1 MLNIEKKTSDFLK
14 QKNLLPGGEK
24 ILLAVSGGADSV
36 ALLYIFKKL
45 YPNAIHIAHINHQ
58 LRGSDSLKDENYVKT
73 LAKELNLP
81 ITVESVD
88 VKTYAKE
95 NKLSIETAARSLRL
109 DALCRIADKENCRF
123 IATAHHKNDNAETVI
138 HRMLRGTGFKGL
150 AGIRPKTIINGK
162 TFIRPLLCLGRVEL
176 EDYLKNQNIRWQSDH
191 TNLDCRFTRNR
202 IRHKILP
209 YLEKETPNPVELV
222 FSLSQHCGTL
232 AANIEQFAK
241 AAARSCILSG
251 ENSQVTFDL
260 NKFLSQPQPIQ
271 VELIQ
276 IALSQLN
283 CGLQKYTSEHYKK
296 IIDFAQSSGP
306 GKTLN
311 VPEKIKVKKDSD
323 KLFII
328 TPSQKQDT
336 AQKEIVLP
344 IPGKITFANWQIET
358 EILSVDKLN
367 IENIKNKKDN
377 LIEWFDF
384 ERIKPPLIVRLRRAG
399 DRFKPYGLDS
409 SKRIGKF
416 LASAKID
423 PDDRKKVFLLCDNE
437 KVLWLVPIR
446 RSSGAIVDIHSRK
459 VLKIAVVWKLTKNY

>member
-14 QKNLLPGGEK
+14 QKNLLPAGEK

-36 ALLYIFKKL
+36 VLLYIFKKL

-58 LRGSDSLKDENYVKT
+58 LRGSDSLKDENYVKR

-109 DALCRIADKENCRF
+109 EALCRIADKENYRF

-176 EDYLKNQNIRWQSDH
+176 EDYLKNQRINWQSDH

-209 YLEKETPNPVELV
+209 YLEKETPNSAELV
-222 FSLSQHCGTL
+222 FSLSQHCGIL
-232 AANIEQFAK
+232 AANIERFAK
-241 AAARSCILSG
+241 AAAKSCILSG

-276 IALSQLN
+276 IALARLN
-283 CGLQKYTSEHYKK
+283 SGLQKYTSEHYKK
-296 IIDFAQSSGP
+296 IIDFAKSSSP

-311 VPEKIKVKKDSD
+311 VPEKIKIKKIYD
-323 KLFII
+323 KFFVIS
-328 TPSQKQDT
+328 PHQKKEEV
-336 AQKEIVLP
+336 QKEKALTIG
-344 IPGKITFANWQIET
+344 GKITFANWQIET
-358 EILSVDKLN
+358 KILSAEDFN
-367 IENIKNKKDN
+367 IENIRNKKDN

-384 ERIKPPLIVRLRRAG
+384 ERIKPPLIVRLRRTG

-416 LASAKID
+416 LTSAKID
-423 PDDRKKVFLLCDNE
+423 SEYRKIAFLVCDSE
-437 KVLWLVPIR
+437 KILWLAPVR
-446 RSSGAIVDIHSRK
+446 RSNEAAVTGQSRSIMQI
-459 VLKIAVVWKLTKNY
+459 KINITPFKS

>member
-1 MLNIEKKTSDFLK
+1 MLNTEEKISDFLK
-14 QKNLLPGGEK
+14 QKNLLPAGEK

-45 YPNAIHIAHINHQ
+45 YPNAIYIAHINHQ
-58 LRGSDSLKDENYVKT
+58 LRGSESLKDENFVKR
-73 LAKELNLP
+73 LAKELNVP

-95 NKLSIETAARSLRL
+95 NKLSIESAARSLRL
-109 DALCRIADKENCRF
+109 EALCRIADETNCRF
-123 IATAHHKNDNAETVI
+123 IAAAHHKNDNAETVI
-138 HRMLRGTGFKGL
+138 HRLLRGTGFKGL

-162 TFIRPLLCLGRVEL
+162 TFIRPLLCHGRIEL
-176 EDYLKNQNIRWQSDH
+176 EDYLKNQGIRWQSDH

-202 IRHKILP
+202 IRHKFMP
-209 YLEKETPNPVELV
+209 YLEKETLNPVELI
-222 FSLSQHCGTL
+222 FSLSQHCGILT
-232 AANIEQFAK
+232 ANIEQSAK
-241 AAARSCILSG
+241 AAAQSCILSG

-296 IIDFAQSSGP
+296 IIDFAKSSSP
-306 GKTLN
+306 EKTLN
-311 VPEKIKVKKDSD
+311 VPEKIKIKKIYD
-323 KLFII
+323 KFFVI
-328 TPSQKQDT
+328 SQHQKKEEF
-336 AQKEIVLP
+336 QKEKALTIG
-344 IPGKITFANWQIET
+344 GKITFANWQIET
-358 EILSVDKLN
+358 EILSAEDFN
-367 IENIKNKKDN
+367 IENIRNKKDN

-384 ERIKPPLIVRLRRAG
+384 EQIKPPLIVRLRRTG
-399 DRFKPYGLDS
+399 ERFKPYGLDN

-423 PDDRKKVFLLCDNE
+423 SEYRKAAFLVCDSE
-437 KVLWLVPIR
+437 KILWLAPVR
-446 RSSGAIVDIHSRK
+446 RSSEAAVTAQSRT
-459 VLKIAVVWKLTKNY
+459 LLQIKIMKNGY

>member
-1 MLNIEKKTSDFLK
+1 MRNIEEKISDFLK
-14 QKNLLPGGEK
+14 QKNLLPAGEK
-24 ILLAVSGGADSV
+24 IILAVSGGADSV

-58 LRGSDSLKDENYVKT
+58 LRGSESLKDENFVKR

-88 VKTYAKE
+88 AKTYAKK
-95 NKLSIETAARSLRL
+95 NKLSIESAARSLRL
-109 DALCRIADKENCRF
+109 DALCRIADKENYRF

-176 EDYLKNQNIRWQSDH
+176 EDYLKNQGINWQSDY

-209 YLEKETPNPVELV
+209 YLEKEMPSLVKLV
-222 FSLSQHCGTL
+222 FSLSQHCGIL

-241 AAARSCILSG
+241 AAAKSCILSG

-311 VPEKIKVKKDSD
+311 IPEKIKIKKSSD
-323 KLFII
+323 KLFLIA
-328 TPSQKQDT
+328 PSQKQDT
-336 AQKEIVLP
+336 AQKEIVLSV
-344 IPGKITFANWQIET
+344 PGKITFANWLIET
-358 EILSVDKLN
+358 EILPVDNLN
-367 IENIKNKKDN
+367 IENIKKKKDN
-377 LIEWFDF
+377 FVEWFDL
-384 ERIKPPLIVRLRRAG
+384 ERIKSPLTVRLRRTG

-423 PDDRKKVFLLCDNE
+423 FEYRKTAFLVCDSE
-437 KVLWLVPIR
+437 KILWLAPIR
-446 RSSGAIVDIHSRK
+446 RSNESVLDISSRNI
-459 VLKIAVVWKLTKNY
+459 LKIHLSLTS

>member
-1 MLNIEKKTSDFLK
+1 MLNIEEKISDFLK
-14 QKNLLPGGEK
+14 QKNLLPAGEK

-45 YPNAIHIAHINHQ
+45 CPNAIHIAHINHQ
-58 LRGSDSLKDENYVKT
+58 LRGSESLKDENFVKR
-73 LAKELNLP
+73 LAKELNVP
-81 ITVESVD
+81 ITIESVD

-109 DALCRIADKENCRF
+109 DALCRIADKINCRF

-138 HRMLRGTGFKGL
+138 HRLLRGTGFKGL

-162 TFIRPLLCLGRVEL
+162 TFIRPLLCLGRIEL
-176 EDYLKNQNIRWQSDH
+176 EDYLKNQGIKWQSDH

-209 YLEKETPNPVELV
+209 YLEKETPNLVELV
-222 FSLSQHCGTL
+222 FSLSQHCGIL
-232 AANIEQFAK
+232 AANIERFAK
-241 AAARSCILSG
+241 AATQSCILSG

-276 IALSQLN
+276 IALSQIN

-296 IIDFAQSSGP
+296 IADFAKSSSP

-311 VPEKIKVKKDSD
+311 VPEKIKVKKSYD
-323 KLFII
+323 KFFII
-328 TPSQKQDT
+328 SPHQKKDKV
-336 AQKEIVLP
+336 QKEKILK
-344 IPGKITFANWQIET
+344 ISGKTIFANWQIET
-358 EILSVDKLN
+358 EILPVDDF
-367 IENIKNKKDN
+367 NIKNIKSKKDN
-377 LIEWFDF
+377 FTEWFDL
-384 ERIKPPLIVRLRRAG
+384 ERIKPPLIVRLRRTG

-423 PDDRKKVFLLCDNE
+423 SEYRKTAFLVCDSE
-437 KVLWLVPIR
+437 KILWVAPIR
-446 RSSGAIVDIHSRK
+446 RSSEAAVTTQSRYI
-459 VLKIAVVWKLTKNY
+459 LQMKINMTSPENR

>member
-1 MLNIEKKTSDFLK
+1 MLNIEEKISDFLK
-14 QKNLLPGGEK
+14 QKNLLPAGEK

-58 LRGSDSLKDENYVKT
+58 LRGADSLKDENFVKT
-73 LAKELNLP
+73 LAKKLNLP

-95 NKLSIETAARSLRL
+95 NKLSIESAARSLRL
-109 DALCRIADKENCRF
+109 DALCRIADKENYRF

-138 HRMLRGTGFKGL
+138 HRLLRGTGFKGL

-176 EDYLKNQNIRWQSDH
+176 EDYLKNQNISWQNDH

-222 FSLSQHCGTL
+222 FSLSQHCGIL

-241 AAARSCILSG
+241 AAAKSCILSG

-296 IIDFAQSSGP
+296 IIDFARTSRP

-311 VPEKIKVKKDSD
+311 VPEKIKVKKNYD
-323 KLFII
+323 KFFII
-328 TPSQKQDT
+328 SQYQKKEEV
-336 AQKEIVLP
+336 QKEKTLKIG
-344 IPGKITFANWQIET
+344 GKITFANWQIET
-358 EILSVDKLN
+358 EILSADKLD
-367 IENIKNKKDN
+367 IKRIKNKKDN
-377 LIEWFDF
+377 FTEWFDL
-384 ERIKPPLIVRLRRAG
+384 ERIKPPLIVRFRRTG
-399 DRFKPYGLDS
+399 ERFKPYGLDS

-423 PDDRKKVFLLCDNE
+423 SEYRKTAFLLCDSE
-437 KVLWLVPIR
+437 KILWLAPIR
-446 RSSGAIVDIHSRK
+446 RSNESILDISSRNI
-459 VLKIAVVWKLTKNY
+459 LKIHLTLTS